1 MEFTVD
7 NAGEEKDD
15 NVLSTELSSPSSKN
29 AEGEEEDPE
38 RTEEILR
45 RLKEEFSC
53 LPPVLFKRVLR
64 REDVNGDI
72 EKARKKLQ
80 EDMKQTLDISKRP
93 VADKSPTGKPKGI
106 LDDSQVNSYGKQAHR
121 DQNASQS
128 GGVRGR
134 PKEVPRGGP
143 RSGFIQRQ
151 DDYEEFKDNDTGMPI
166 PSTSQE
172 WGFGDDDT
180 FQPQTGHGSRVGQ
193 GSQPKPKPKPKNRGQ
208 GVSRKRGSNF
218 QKPGEYQPPGGFL
231 EGKQFSFGDEQEVL
245 RLRNNNAPLMVN
257 DITGKSTRGVILIQ
271 SCIL

>member
-15 NVLSTELSSPSSKN
+15 NVLSTELSSPSNKN

-72 EKARKKLQ
+72 DKARKKLQ
-80 EDMKQTLDISKRP
+80 EDMKQELDISKSP
-93 VADKSPTGKPKGI
+93 VAAKSPTGKPKGI
-106 LDDSQVNSYGKQAHR
+106 LNDSQVNSYGKQAHR
-121 DQNASQS
+121 D
-128 GGVRGR
+128 VRGR

-151 DDYEEFKDNDTGMPI
+151 DDYQELNDNDTGMPI
-166 PSTSQE
+166 PSTCQE

-193 GSQPKPKPKPKNRGQ
+193 GFQPKPKPKNRGQ

-218 QKPGEYQPPGGFL
+218 QKPGEYQPPGGFH
-231 EGKQFSFGDEQEVL
+231 EGEQFSFGDEQEVL
-245 RLRNNNAPLMVN
+245 KLRNSNAPLMVN
-257 DITGKSTRGVILIQ
+257 DITGKSTRGMIFIQ